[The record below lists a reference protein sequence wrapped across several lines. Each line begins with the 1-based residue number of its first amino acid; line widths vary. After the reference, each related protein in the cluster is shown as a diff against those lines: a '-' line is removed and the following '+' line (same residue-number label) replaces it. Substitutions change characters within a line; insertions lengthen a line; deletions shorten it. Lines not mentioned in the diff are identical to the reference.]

1 MSSDQLL
8 TLIVAFLGIGGTA
21 VSAYLSAQLNRKAD
35 AERADRDREAKRE
48 ELLFDA
54 RRERFADYLQA
65 VERAREHFIT
75 FVRVKPGTNIDA
87 LRESMRDAANKLFV
101 LETELRLIAPGL
113 KDHCSLIRRS
123 TSTLRRLDVNEDK
136 DIQEALLL
144 QMQLESSRDLVLKG
158 MRTMLGISH

>member
-21 VSAYLSAQLNRKAD
+21 VSTYLAARLNRQAD
-35 AERADRDREAKRE
+35 AESADRDREAKRE

-54 RRERFADYLQA
+54 RRARFGEYLQA
-65 VERAREHFIT
+65 VERAREHFIA
-75 FVRVKPGTNIDA
+75 FIRVKPGTNIDA
-87 LRESMRDAANKLFV
+87 LRESMREAANKLSV

-123 TSTLRRLDVNEDK
+123 TSQLRRLDADK
-136 DIQEALLL
+136 DGDIKEALAL
-144 QMQLESSRDLVLKG
+144 QVELETNRDFVLKG
-158 MRTMLGISH
+158 MRAMLGVSN